1 MKFDVRTFNGYNEPG
16 RGQHSVELVMSVVG
30 EKGAIVWRLAL
41 GLQPKGPYPTM
52 DHSFTSCYGLNI
64 SAPCDMGLC
73 AHAELT
79 EETAHAENIS
89 DGCDHLEG
97 RACCSEYIT
106 SLTGLLPIFA
116 AEGFAGVERELT
128 AHYITYYGVAE

>member
-1 MKFDVRTFNGYNEPG
+1 MKFDVRTFNGWNTEG
-16 RGQHSVELVMSVVG
+16 SGCHSVELVMSVVG

-41 GLQPKGPYPTM
+41 GLVPRGF
-52 DHSFTSCYGLNI
+52 HSFGDSDFIQCYQINH
-64 SAPCDMGLC
+64 SVPTDMGLC

-89 DGCDHLEG
+89 ETCEHLEG

-106 SLTGLLPIFA
+106 GLTGLLPVFVS
-116 AEGFAGVERELT
+116 EGFPGVERELRQR
-128 AHYITYYGVAE
+128 YEEYYGELK